1 MTVSYQYFK
10 LGTLGVRVEIL
21 GGQESKKSS
30 PKFRTKSRTKFRT
43 KIDPARDGS
52 GEAPTRLCALIF
64 VCVHVAQAENV
75 ETAFFTLAKDIRSRA
90 PPDAV
95 RALEIPCNIRREKG

>member
-1 MTVSYQYFK
+1 M
-10 LGTLGVRVEIL
+10 
-21 GGQESKKSS
+21 
-30 PKFRTKSRTKFRT
+30 
-43 KIDPARDGS
+43 
-52 GEAPTRLCALIF
+52 EAPTRLCALIC

-95 RALEIPCNIRREKG
+95 RALGTLEGREMPCNIRGE